1 MKEESYL
8 SYVAAAIT
16 VLYSRLLIAL
26 IGQNKKCY
34 KYIAFSSNRERH
46 KALMRFPSQNDALK
60 QHGVP
65 ARSSG

>member
-16 VLYSRLLIAL
+16 VYMWLLITL

-60 QHGVP
+60 QHGDP